1 MDNILTQFTTDLI
14 ERLDGP
20 LHFRF
25 ILQPLVAAWFAY
37 RDGLRDARKG
47 RPPYGWALFA
57 DPSHRQY
64 LFKSGWKGISKV
76 FIVAVVLD
84 LIYQIIALHS
94 FRLMGALIA
103 ACLLAL
109 LPYVLLRGLF
119 NRLMRRRVQREGQQ
133 KDLVTPD

>member
-1 MDNILTQFTTDLI
+1 MDNFSTEFMTDLI

-25 ILQPLVAAWFAY
+25 IVQPLVAAGFAF

-47 RPPYGWALFA
+47 YPAYGWALLTDRA
-57 DPSHRQY
+57 HRQF
-64 LFKSGWKGISKV
+64 LIRNGWKGISKV

-84 LIYQIIALHS
+84 LIYQAIALHT
-94 FRLMGALIA
+94 FRLGAALIV

-109 LPYVLLRGLF
+109 LPYLLLRGPI
-119 NRLMRRRVQREGQQ
+119 NRLMRHQVRRR
-133 KDLVTPD
+133 KT